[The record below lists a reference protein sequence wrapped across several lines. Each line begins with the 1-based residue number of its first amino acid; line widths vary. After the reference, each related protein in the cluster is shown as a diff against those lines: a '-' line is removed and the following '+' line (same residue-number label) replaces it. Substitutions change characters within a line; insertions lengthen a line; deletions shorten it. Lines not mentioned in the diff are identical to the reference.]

1 MLVFS
6 AAMLMGIS
14 LYWPRSRITKGLSLV
29 GLAVTTTLMYGY
41 VIEPQFAA
49 LAPRPGDW
57 GVMVIKPLIDCLNLA
72 CAGAGGSIIAS
83 DGEHNRVELPVNG
96 RAPGEEKAPQGSEQ
110 LSHLSSSI
118 YLKLDGQAQLV
129 KSLESTL
136 QVLTSEHRQLKRSI
150 WICAGSVSALVA
162 LALVTLTN
170 H

>member
-57 GVMVIKPLIDCLNLA
+57 GVLQMYKRLFL
-72 CAGAGGSIIAS
+72 GT
-83 DGEHNRVELPVNG
+83 RPV
-96 RAPGEEKAPQGSEQ
+96 P
-110 LSHLSSSI
+110 
-118 YLKLDGQAQLV
+118 
-129 KSLESTL
+129 
-136 QVLTSEHRQLKRSI
+136 RSR
-150 WICAGSVSALVA
+150 
-162 LALVTLTN
+162 
-170 H
+170 